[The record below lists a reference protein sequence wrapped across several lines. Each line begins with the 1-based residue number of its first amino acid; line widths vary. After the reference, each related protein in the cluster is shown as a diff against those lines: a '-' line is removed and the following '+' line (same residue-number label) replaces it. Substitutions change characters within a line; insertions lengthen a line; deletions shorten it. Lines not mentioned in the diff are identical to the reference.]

1 MLVASFHVSNGRR
14 LQFVTL
20 FQTRSRQYSSKH
32 SKSFPL
38 LDCISVGVH
47 RFIEATELRA
57 RSKRGRKVNSPV
69 SPRRWSFT
77 QLLRKANWKR
87 QTTLPAPCMTCTS
100 MSRCEEFRPRT
111 IWSISNSFTST
122 FKELEPI
129 PQFKATAKLG
139 EFLEARFSQSFWL
152 AGRYWAGRPNLFG
165 GVSGGFFLDG
175 AAATDSLT
183 LLLMKPVCIF
193 LCLLS
198 IVGWRMSAPAQAST
212 LKSDALAR
220 STQMIVVTTSDWNAV
235 EGRLRRYERVSVHEK
250 WRPVDDPISI
260 VVGKNG
266 LGWGIGVIATD
277 DAQVRLAADP
287 VKREGDGRAPAG
299 VFALGTAF
307 GYASAPLRG
316 LKLPYLNLTP
326 SIECVDDPG
335 SKHYNRLVDRSVVA
349 PDWNS
354 SEHMRNAGESYRWGA
369 VVDHN
374 GTVTG
379 DTNPPEPGGGSCVFL
394 HIWHRHDQGTAGCT
408 AMPQPEL
415 ETLLTWLDPARKPLL
430 VQLPEPRYKRLT
442 NRWMLP
448 KLINVSQH

>member
-1 MLVASFHVSNGRR
+1 MPGGVGRAAPNLVAR
-14 LQFVTL
+14 
-20 FQTRSRQYSSKH
+20 
-32 SKSFPL
+32 
-38 LDCISVGVH
+38 
-47 RFIEATELRA
+47 
-57 RSKRGRKVNSPV
+57 
-69 SPRRWSFT
+69 
-77 QLLRKANWKR
+77 
-87 QTTLPAPCMTCTS
+87 
-100 MSRCEEFRPRT
+100 
-111 IWSISNSFTST
+111 
-122 FKELEPI
+122 
-129 PQFKATAKLG
+129 
-139 EFLEARFSQSFWL
+139 
-152 AGRYWAGRPNLFG
+152 
-165 GVSGGFFLDG
+165 VSGGFFLYG

-198 IVGWRMSAPAQAST
+198 IVGWCVSAPAQAST

-235 EGRLRRYERVSVHEK
+235 EGQLRRYERATVHEK
-250 WRPVDDPISI
+250 WRPVGDPISI

-266 LGWGIGVIATD
+266 LGWGMGVIATD
-277 DAQVRLAADP
+277 NARVRLAADP

-307 GYASAPLRG
+307 GYASEPLRG
-316 LKLPYLNLTP
+316 LKMPYLNLTP

-354 SEHMRNAGESYRWGA
+354 SEHMRNAGESYSWGV

-374 GTVTG
+374 GTVRG

-430 VQLPEPRYKRLT
+430 VQLPEPRYKRLI